1 MHFLADCLASLG
13 ASLPAQGPAGPGAGR
28 ATAGANPKPALE
40 RPVTTEE
47 LGDTERTAATRR
59 LTGSDLGSD
68 PAEGPTGL
76 VLNRYRLERMLGAG
90 GFGVV
95 WLAHDERLE
104 RDVAVKVIPRE
115 RGGEGVTR
123 AEREAR
129 AAARL
134 NHPGVVGLYE
144 LDHDEHSTYLVSE
157 LVRGRTFAELARA
170 GALSDSDV
178 ARIGLALCDALAH
191 AHERGVIHRD
201 VKPQNVMVLAEP
213 GAGAGFAKLADFGV
227 AHLASGDLLTRTG
240 DVVGTLAYM
249 APEQAEG
256 LRVTPAADVY
266 ALALTLYEAWA
277 GVNPVRGHG
286 PAGTARR
293 LGRRLPRLADRRR
306 DLPFDLCDV
315 IDACLDPDPRRR
327 PAIEE
332 LRRALAEAEPHLSDE
347 GGLVEPETLERFGL
361 TSATDR
367 TLIQRVARSRSSVPG
382 RLAAAAAAGALMLA
396 ALDGLGP
403 APPVSPLAAAA
414 ATALATALLPRVG
427 WLAAAACLVG
437 WLASPG
443 ADREGTALL
452 VAVGLAPIPFLLPR
466 AGHLWSAPALAPL
479 LGAVALA
486 PLFVALAGLC
496 STAWRRAGL
505 AAAGFAWLVL
515 AEVLTGDALLFGVA
529 DGTAARSEWEGSLRD
544 AAGDAIYPLLSSPA
558 TAPVLIWVA
567 LAAVFPLA
575 VRGRSLVLDVLG
587 AGAWAAA
594 LVTAHAAASDLV
606 ASSVEL
612 DQARGAVGGAILAA
626 VVGVAAAAVG
636 LAARPVEQ
644 EPLP

>member
-1 MHFLADCLASLG
+1 M
-13 ASLPAQGPAGPGAGR
+13 
-28 ATAGANPKPALE
+28 E
-40 RPVTTEE
+40 RPATTEP
-47 LGDTERTAATRR
+47 LRDTAHTRR
-59 LTGSDLGSD
+59 M
-68 PAEGPTGL
+68 AEGRERPPAAPADGL
-76 VLNRYRLERMLGAG
+76 VLGRYRLERMLGAG

-115 RGGEGVTR
+115 RHDAGATR

-157 LVRGRTFAELARA
+157 LVRGRTFAELAHA

-213 GAGAGFAKLADFGV
+213 DAGAGFAKLADFGV
-227 AHLASGDLLTRTG
+227 AHLASGDVLTRTG
-240 DVVGTLAYM
+240 DVVGTIAYM

-266 ALALTLYEAWA
+266 SLALTLYEAWT

-306 DLPFDLCDV
+306 DLPFELCGA
-315 IDACLDPDPRRR
+315 IDACLDPSPARR
-327 PAIEE
+327 PDIAE
-332 LRRALAEAEPHLSDE
+332 LRGALAAAEPDLSEE
-347 GGLVEPETLERFGL
+347 GGLVEGATLERFGL
-361 TSATDR
+361 TSVTDR
-367 TLIQRVARSRSSVPG
+367 TLVQRLAASPSSVPG
-382 RLAAAAAAGALMLA
+382 RLAAGAAAGALVLA
-396 ALDGLGP
+396 ALEGLGP
-403 APPVSPLAAAA
+403 DPPVSPLAAAPVV
-414 ATALATALLPRVG
+414 ALAVALLPRVA
-427 WLAAAACLVG
+427 WLAAAAGAVG
-437 WLASPG
+437 WLASPDAG
-443 ADREGTALL
+443 REGTALV
-452 VAVGLAPIPFLLPR
+452 VAAGLAPIPLLLPR
-466 AGHLWSAPALAPL
+466 AGLLWSAPVLAPL
-479 LGAVALA
+479 LGVVALA

-505 AAAGFAWLVL
+505 AAAGFIWLAL
-515 AEVLTGDALLFGVA
+515 AEILSGDALLFGTA
-529 DGTAARSEWEGSLRD
+529 DGTAPRADWEGSLRD
-544 AAGDAIYPLLSSPA
+544 AAGDALYPLLSSPA
-558 TAPVLIWVA
+558 TVPVLIWVL
-567 LAAVFPLA
+567 LAVMLPLV
-575 VRGRSLVLDVLG
+575 VRGRSLALDVLG
-587 AGAWAAA
+587 AAAWAAA
-594 LVTAHAAASDLV
+594 LVTAHAGAADVV

-612 DQARGAVGGAILAA
+612 DQARGAVGGAILAVVVA
-626 VVGVAAAAVG
+626 VGAAAVG
-636 LAARPVEQ
+636 LAARPVDR

>member
-1 MHFLADCLASLG
+1 MER
-13 ASLPAQGPAGPGAGR
+13 PATTQELRDTDVTQRMGSEPPPEPGAG
-28 ATAGANPKPALE
+28 
-40 RPVTTEE
+40 
-47 LGDTERTAATRR
+47 
-59 LTGSDLGSD
+59 
-68 PAEGPTGL
+68 L
-76 VLNRYRLERMLGAG
+76 VLGRYRLERMLGSG

-115 RGGEGVTR
+115 DGRTGVTR

-157 LVRGRTFAELARA
+157 LVRGRTFAELAHA

-178 ARIGLALCDALAH
+178 ARIGIALCDALDH

-213 GAGAGFAKLADFGV
+213 DAGEGFAKLADFGV
-227 AHLASGDLLTRTG
+227 AHLVSADALTRTG

-266 ALALTLYEAWA
+266 SLALMLYEAWT

-306 DLPFDLCDV
+306 DLPFDVCDA
-315 IDACLDPDPRRR
+315 IDACLDPNPNRR
-327 PAIEE
+327 PEIAG
-332 LRRALAEAEPHLSDE
+332 LRRALAAAEPHLSDE
-347 GGLVEPETLERFGL
+347 GGLVEPATLVRFGL
-361 TSATDR
+361 TSARDR
-367 TLIQRVARSRSSVPG
+367 TLVQRLAGSRSTVPG
-382 RLAAAAAAGALMLA
+382 RLAAGAAAGSLMLA
-396 ALDGLGP
+396 ALEGLGP
-403 APPVSPLAAAA
+403 DPPVSSLAAAVVT
-414 ATALATALLPRVG
+414 ATVTVLLPRVG

-443 ADREGTALL
+443 ADREGTALVL
-452 VAVGLAPIPFLLPR
+452 AAALAPIPFLLPR
-466 AGHLWSAPALAPL
+466 AGVLWSAPALAPL
-479 LGAVALA
+479 LGVVALA

-496 STAWRRAGL
+496 STGWRRAGL
-505 AAAGFAWLVL
+505 AAAGFWWLVL
-515 AEVLTGDALLFGVA
+515 AESVSGDALLFGTA
-529 DGTAARSEWEGSLRD
+529 DGTLPRGDWQDSLAGAAED
-544 AAGDAIYPLLSSPA
+544 ALYPLLSSPA
-558 TAPVLIWVA
+558 TAPIVIWVV
-567 LAAVFPLA
+567 LAVVLPFV
-575 VRGRSLVLDVLG
+575 VRGRSLGLDLLG
-587 AGAWAAA
+587 ASAWAAV
-594 LVTAHAAASDLV
+594 LVTALSGAGDLV

-612 DQARGAVGGAILAA
+612 DQARGAVGGAVLG
-626 VVGVAAAAVG
+626 VVVAVAAAAVG